1 MHNSTINVSAN
12 SEMELLTKKMILTEI
27 ANTPIDELKR
37 LHELS
42 KIPKAKGYLQSA
54 VKFAGLKALLK

>member
-1 MHNSTINVSAN
+1 MHNTQITVTAN
-12 SEMELLTKKMILTEI
+12 SEMELLTKKMILEEI

-42 KIPKAKGYLQSA
+42 KIPKAKSYLQSA

>member
-1 MHNSTINVSAN
+1 MHNSNINVSAN
-12 SEMELLTKKMILTEI
+12 SEMELLTKKMILEEI
-27 ANTPIDELKR
+27 ANIPIDELKR

-54 VKFAGLKALLK
+54 IKFQGLKALLK

>member
-12 SEMELLTKKMILTEI
+12 SEMELLTKKMILEEI

-42 KIPKAKGYLQSA
+42 KIPKAKSYLQSA
-54 VKFAGLKALLK
+54 VKFTTLKTLLK